1 MGWSVASVVTAAM
14 PTVATRRAAT
24 AAATPDG
31 QVSIVQMWKKTKHE
45 DLNCIYLFSSWLDKD
60 ADAVQIWQIC
70 GHLHGLCFSVYFHI
84 AWQFCLLNI
93 QFV

>member
-31 QVSIVQMWKKTKHE
+31 QVSIVLMWKKQNSCVH
-45 DLNCIYLFSSWLDKD
+45 LFSSWLDKD
-60 ADAVQIWQIC
+60 ADAVQI
-70 GHLHGLCFSVYFHI
+70 
-84 AWQFCLLNI
+84 
-93 QFV
+93 